1 MMLGKRK
8 KPMNEMISFGAGVNS
23 VAMTIR
29 LVNEGWRGPIVF
41 ADTGGEH
48 PETYC
53 YLRYFEDWLKERGLY
68 IERLNI
74 REHGGL
80 YDDKRLGSIHGV
92 ESLEDYCHK
101 RGIIPLIYQKWCS
114 VNFKRVPVDNWRKRQ
129 GIDIALVGISVD
141 EDERRIH
148 LDDFTRRYPLA
159 EHAITRAECMRII
172 RRAGLDLPI
181 KSSCFFCP
189 GQNIEE
195 FKRLYLDHP
204 DLYERAIALED
215 RASEKNGK
223 WATLKEGYSLRQMRE
238 RRWEGMI
245 EMDLSEWLPCMCR
258 L

>member
-1 MMLGKRK
+1 MT
-8 KPMNEMISFGAGVNS
+8 EMISFGAGVNS
-23 VAMTIR
+23 VAMTIM
-29 LVNEGWRGPIVF
+29 LIEQGWRGPIVF

-53 YLRYFEDWLKERGLY
+53 YLRYFEDWLKQRGLY

-80 YDDKRLGSIHGV
+80 YDEKRIGSAIGV

-101 RGIIPLIYQKWCS
+101 RGIIPLVYARWCS
-114 VNFKRVPVDNWRKRQ
+114 VEFKRVPVENWRKRQ
-129 GIDIALVGISVD
+129 GIDISLHGISAD
-141 EDERRIH
+141 EDARRVH
-148 LDDFTRRYPLA
+148 ADDPTVRYPLVD
-159 EHAITRAECMRII
+159 EGITRQGCYRII
-172 RRAGLDLPI
+172 QQAGLDLPV

-189 GQNIEE
+189 GQTLGE

-204 DLYERAIALED
+204 ELYERAARMED

-223 WATLKEGYSLRQMRE
+223 WATLKETYSLRQLAE
-238 RRWEGMI
+238 RRFEGMI
-245 EMDLSEWLPCMCR
+245 EMDLSNWLPCACR